1 MRACNVIY
9 TLFLS
14 FFILVILTCLTDIG
28 STLGKEGY
36 TIARKQMVQ
45 HQIKVREIND
55 NKILTAMET
64 VLRHEFVPS
73 NVKDRAY
80 EDRPLP
86 IGYGQTISQPYIV
99 ALMTML
105 LKVDKDARVLE
116 VGTGSGYQAAVLAEI
131 VKEVYSV
138 EIVRPL
144 YDRSR
149 QVLKKLKYQNIFTV
163 HKDGYFGWEE
173 HAPYD
178 AIVVT
183 CASDFIPPPL
193 IKQLKVGGRMC
204 IPVGPPFKIQH
215 LVLVEK
221 GEDNNISTTII
232 ASVRFVPLV
241 RDGN

>member
-1 MRACNVIY
+1 MKA
-9 TLFLS
+9 
-14 FFILVILTCLTDIG
+14 FFILILLICLTDTG
-28 STLGKEGY
+28 SAQEKEGY
-36 TIARKQMVQ
+36 AIARKQMVQ
-45 HQIKVREIND
+45 YQIKFRGIND
-55 NKILTAMET
+55 NKVLTAMET

-86 IGYGQTISQPYIV
+86 IGYGQAISQPYMV

-105 LKVDKDARVLE
+105 LKVDKDSRVLE
-116 VGTGSGYQAAVLAEI
+116 VGTGSGYQAAVLAQI
-131 VKEVYSV
+131 AKEVYSV

-144 YDRSR
+144 HDRSK
-149 QVLKKLKYQNIFTV
+149 QVLQKLKYQNIYTV

-173 HAPYD
+173 NAPYD

-221 GEDNNISTTII
+221 WKDKKISTTII
-232 ASVRFVPLV
+232 TSVRFVPLV
-241 RDGN
+241 RNGN

>member
-1 MRACNVIY
+1 MKTFNVIY

-14 FFILVILTCLTDIG
+14 FFIPVLLACLTDTV
-28 STLGKEGY
+28 SALGEEEY

-45 HQIKVREIND
+45 HQIKLRGIND
-55 NKILTAMET
+55 NIILTAMET
-64 VLRHEFVPS
+64 VLRHEFVSPK
-73 NVKDRAY
+73 VKDSAY

-99 ALMTML
+99 ALMTKL
-105 LKVDKDARVLE
+105 LKVDKNDRVLE
-116 VGTGSGYQAAVLAEI
+116 VGTGSGYQAAVLARI
-131 VKEVYSV
+131 AKEVYTV
-138 EIVRPL
+138 EIVQPL
-144 YDRSR
+144 HDRSK
-149 QVLKKLKYQNIFTV
+149 QLLEKLGYQNIFTI
-163 HKDGYFGWEE
+163 HKDGYFGWKE

-221 GEDNNISTTII
+221 GEDKEISTTII

-241 RDGN
+241 RNGD